1 VRTAGISE
9 DEQPRQADGAGY
21 RLRPPHFECGN
32 VSDILGERLLA
43 AQRGLRDAPLAQS
56 RRVQMQRRLAA
67 ICDAMK
73 APGADPARIAW
84 RLDRL
89 SADVSAAGESSAA
102 GECGERGGDGPVG
115 AAAPQGKC

>member
-1 VRTAGISE
+1 M
-9 DEQPRQADGAGY
+9 
-21 RLRPPHFECGN
+21 RPPHFECGN

-43 AQRGLRDAPLAQS
+43 AQRALRDAPLAQS
-56 RRVQMQRRLAA
+56 RRVQMQRRLTA

-84 RLDRL
+84 RLDCL
-89 SADVSAAGESSAA
+89 SADVSAAGKGGAAGDSTTA